1 MLMKIYLTWTT
12 VVLAL
17 AFLARGASPDNLTRM
32 LVLAFLGCTLL
43 WQRYHPGKPHRSGRE
58 FVLDASWRAL
68 VVEFFYMFSR
78 PVFPWLLHRPG
89 DSGWTLLHHT
99 LVDWAFTFPAYL
111 LIFSVFW
118 QILFRYEY
126 SFTAY
131 VVLFSA
137 GQALGDGQA
146 FFLAQPLM
154 LPWIPYVM
162 TNYQAINVIPYL
174 RARDSL
180 PPGRKR
186 GSWWLPLLLLPIT
199 YFVAGASIHI
209 VAKLLGMN

>member
-1 MLMKIYLTWTT
+1 MLLRIYLLWTAA
-12 VVLAL
+12 VLVL

-43 WQRYHPGKPHRSGRE
+43 WERHHPGRRHHSGRD

-78 PVFPWLLHRPG
+78 PVFPSLLHHPG
-89 DSGWTLLHHT
+89 DSWWTLLQHT

-118 QILFRYEY
+118 QMLRRYDY
-126 SFTAY
+126 SLTAY
-131 VVLFSA
+131 VILFSA

-162 TNYQAINVIPYL
+162 TNYQAINVVPYL
-174 RARDSL
+174 RAREAL
-180 PPGRKR
+180 PPQRQR
-186 GSWWLPLLLLPIT
+186 GPWWLPLVVLPLT
-199 YFVAGASIHI
+199 YFVAGATIHL
-209 VAKLLGMN
+209 VGRALGMN